1 MSQAFGEP
9 KSRGISRTDVW
20 NAADALLLEGARP
33 TIERVRHKI
42 GRGSPNTVSPHLDAW
57 FEHLGGRIKDPGA
70 FSKPP
75 AEPDE
80 IQQLAKHFWERA
92 LATAREQALAQFAEA
107 QRSLEADRAALA
119 IDRQAV
125 EDEKRQLQIEA
136 DSRHEAM
143 ALARAQHEDA
153 RQRLVMLDA
162 LLQDQA
168 RELSHVREREAQA
181 RAEVGRLQQQ
191 LEVDRS
197 AHERERTE
205 LQDRA
210 AARERHWTLEVD
222 RAREAAKAAVR
233 QAKEAAQQAEA
244 ASHQVSE
251 LKERVQQ
258 LERALAKARG
268 DHRLL
273 SQELA
278 VAHER
283 LAAASVTEQELKA
296 QAQQSQAQVN
306 GLLDRMAKKDQELS
320 ETRTHLM
327 KQRGGRRAGRT
338 AGLRTDKS
346 QV

>member
-1 MSQAFGEP
+1 MNQALREP

-107 QRSLEADRAALA
+107 QQSLDADRAALA
-119 IDRQAV
+119 VDRQAV
-125 EDEKRQLQIEA
+125 EDEKKKLQVEAESRQ
-136 DSRHEAM
+136 EAM

-162 LLQDQA
+162 LLQDQG
-168 RELSHVREREAQA
+168 RELSLLREREAQA
-181 RAEVGRLQQQ
+181 RADVGRLQQQ
-191 LEVDRS
+191 LEMDR
-197 AHERERTE
+197 AKYEQERTE
-205 LQDRA
+205 LQDRG

-222 RAREAAKAAVR
+222 RAREGTKAVAR

-244 ASHQVSE
+244 ASRQMSE
-251 LKERVQQ
+251 VKERVLQ
-258 LERALAKARG
+258 LEQTLAEARA
-268 DHRLL
+268 DHRLV
-273 SQELA
+273 SQDLT
-278 VAHER
+278 VARER

-296 QAQQSQAQVN
+296 QVQQAQAQVN
-306 GLLDRMAKKDQELS
+306 SMLDQMAKKDQELI
-320 ETRTHLM
+320 ETRAHLM
-327 KQRGGRRAGRT
+327 RQKVGRRAGLKP
-338 AGLRTDKS
+338 ASLADKR
-346 QV
+346 